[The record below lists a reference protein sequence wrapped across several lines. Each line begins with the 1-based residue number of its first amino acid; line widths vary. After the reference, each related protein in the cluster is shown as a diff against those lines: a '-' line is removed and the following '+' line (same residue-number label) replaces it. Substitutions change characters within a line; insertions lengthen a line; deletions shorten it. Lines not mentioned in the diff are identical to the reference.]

1 MRSPAQ
7 LQVELKASTLAQM
20 LVAIAFLAT
29 AALVA
34 WLPLAAWLRAAA
46 VIVIGFHSLLALRR
60 ATRSES
66 DSWIMMKVAADRRT
80 TMTTRDG
87 RSIEGMV
94 LAETYVGESLTSIVW
109 RPDGA
114 RRSRAVALLP
124 DMMPRE
130 DLRRLRVILRYS
142 QASDDDSV
150 PQDHA
155 A

>member
-7 LQVELKASTLAQM
+7 LQVELKTSKLAQT
-20 LVAIAFLAT
+20 LVAIVFLAT
-29 AALVA
+29 AVLVA

-46 VIVIGFHSLLALRR
+46 VVVIGIHSLLALRW
-60 ATRSES
+60 AARSAAGS
-66 DSWIMMKVAADRRT
+66 LLRMKVAADRRA

-87 RSIEGMV
+87 RSIEGTV

-130 DLRRLRVILRYS
+130 ELRRLRVMLRYS
-142 QASDDDSV
+142 QAPGDDSAS
-150 PQDHA
+150 QDHSA
-155 A
+155 

>member
-46 VIVIGFHSLLALRR
+46 VIVIGFHSLLALRW
-60 ATRSES
+60 ATRSAS
-66 DSWIMMKVAADRRT
+66 GSWIMMKVAADRRT

-142 QASDDDSV
+142 QASGDDSV